1 MVGPTGAGKTTL
13 VSMVA
18 RLYDPETGS
27 VSIDGH
33 DIREYTLQSLRDQVS
48 VVLQESTLLYSSIAE
63 NIAYGKNDAG
73 QGEIEMAAWLAGA
86 HEFIREL
93 PDGYQTV
100 IGERGETLS
109 GGQRQQIA
117 IARAIIRDAPIVIL
131 DEPMT
136 GLDPAS
142 ALQVRE
148 ALERLIANRTVLFI
162 THNLALVEAADN
174 VVVLDQGQVV
184 QQGPPAEL
192 RRREG
197 LFRQLFSAQVEA
209 EGVVADLLT
218 RDDQG
223 RSPSV

>member
-192 RRREG
+192 RRQEG